1 MSDVSHIVCPH
12 CIANN
17 RLPSDRLGS
26 SPSCGKCKK
35 PLFTG
40 QVATLT
46 APSFQAMIER
56 NEIPVIIDFWA
67 PWCGPCKS
75 MAPAFEQAAKV
86 LEPNIRLAKINI
98 DSEQAIAN
106 RFNIQSIPTMACFYQ
121 GKEVARQNGAMDTAS
136 IVRWAQS
143 ASERI

>member
-12 CIANN
+12 CFANN

-46 APSFQAMIER
+46 APSFQ
-56 NEIPVIIDFWA
+56 
-67 PWCGPCKS
+67 
-75 MAPAFEQAAKV
+75 V